1 MCFLICEKKRELLM
15 KNKNIFREISEGL
28 ICLHYAQFSSIIFLH
43 QLAHPLNEK
52 FQNESKLWS
61 CGTLTKIVVY
71 KKIAWINTHQTRV
84 CVCVCENVTYQS
96 K

>member
-15 KNKNIFREISEGL
+15 KNITIFREISEGL

-52 FQNESKLWS
+52 FQNESKLWF
-61 CGTLTKIVVY
+61 CGSLTQIVVIRKY
-71 KKIAWINTHQTRV
+71 LGSTPTGHVRTR
-84 CVCVCENVTYQS
+84 VTYQS